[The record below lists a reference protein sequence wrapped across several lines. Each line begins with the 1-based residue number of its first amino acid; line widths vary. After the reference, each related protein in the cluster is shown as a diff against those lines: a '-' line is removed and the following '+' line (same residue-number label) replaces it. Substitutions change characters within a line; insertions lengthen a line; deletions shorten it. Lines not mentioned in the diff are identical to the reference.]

1 VTACKPRFFLRGC
14 WLPMQSVPDPWVE
27 HLTLPQSMKPP
38 PALALAATLQ
48 TNVAGI
54 YDRPP
59 CEPGAQ
65 LIARL
70 ECSSS
75 GSGSGEDGVSSSSS
89 NSSSSGHGTS
99 SSLPCGAVAYTAD
112 GAAVDSLLTSSAAH
126 DTTGG
131 VATKIREAAAVAQ
144 LGAQVRIALAG
155 SAAAEAAVSP
165 AALPAGWQGTVV
177 QCRSS
182 ACVPSQQ

>member
-1 VTACKPRFFLRGC
+1 
-14 WLPMQSVPDPWVE
+14 M
-27 HLTLPQSMKPP
+27 
-38 PALALAATLQ
+38 
-48 TNVAGI
+48 AGI

-59 CEPGAQ
+59 SELGAQ

-75 GSGSGEDGVSSSSS
+75 SGSGSDKNGG
-89 NSSSSGHGTS
+89 SSSSGHGSS
-99 SSLPCGAVAYTAD
+99 SSLPCGAVAYTGD

-177 QCRSS
+177 QCRSGARS
-182 ACVPSQQ
+182 AS